1 MAEQLTFIPAS
12 EAAEMVGVTAQTIRN
27 LCKAKTL
34 RYQMRTNLFYVCR
47 EDVEKYA
54 QSISEVNEIERSVE
68 DYKREINKAYE
79 QLRDAKQEMQDRLE
93 DMNIF
98 PERIKNIT
106 NLLMSLIPHFVDNL
120 MEREVEIVML
130 ILQGEKIS
138 DVAQKLQLTR
148 DRTRQIWEKA
158 IRKMSYF
165 PNEVRMRDERIED
178 LMRTIEDLEARLD
191 QAGLD
196 KVPHS
201 KANLLA
207 SSIYDYDFSV
217 RTLNCL
223 RAAEIRTVEDLIK
236 YPRARLLKFRN
247 FGKKALTELDEWLD
261 EHGLAFA
268 QYEDETQEI
277 KSKKQ
282 ESQELLQT
290 EEVFTQTI
298 DVPLLE
304 RPIDYCKF
312 CARTY
317 NGLIAAEIE
326 TIGDLTQMRP
336 IDIQNLRNLGQKSV
350 TEVEEWLKAHNLS
363 LAENIPGKYVET
375 RRRKKR
381 SRKI

>member
-1 MAEQLTFIPAS
+1 MSEQLTFIPAS

-79 QLRDAKQEMQDRLE
+79 QLREAKQEMQDRLE
-93 DMNIF
+93 DMNMF
-98 PERIKNIT
+98 PGRIKNIT

-223 RAAEIRTVEDLIK
+223 RAAEIKTVEDLIK

-277 KSKKQ
+277 KSEKQ

-290 EEVFTQTI
+290 EEVFTPTI

-363 LAENIPGKYVET
+363 LAENIPGKYVEN

>member
-93 DMNIF
+93 DMNMF

-268 QYEDETQEI
+268 QYEDEVQET
-277 KSKKQ
+277 KSEKQ
-282 ESQELLQT
+282 ESQELPQT
-290 EEVFTQTI
+290 EEVFTPTI

-363 LAENIPGKYVET
+363 LAENIPGKYVEN

>member
-79 QLRDAKQEMQDRLE
+79 QLREAKQEMQDRLE
-93 DMNIF
+93 DMNMF
-98 PERIKNIT
+98 PGRIKNIT

-178 LMRTIEDLEARLD
+178 LMKTIEDLEARLD
-191 QAGLD
+191 QAGRA
-196 KVPHS
+196 S
-201 KANLLA
+201 K
-207 SSIYDYDFSV
+207 
-217 RTLNCL
+217 
-223 RAAEIRTVEDLIK
+223 
-236 YPRARLLKFRN
+236 LKP
-247 FGKKALTELDEWLD
+247 
-261 EHGLAFA
+261 
-268 QYEDETQEI
+268 
-277 KSKKQ
+277 SKKLG
-282 ESQELLQT
+282 SI
-290 EEVFTQTI
+290 F
-298 DVPLLE
+298 
-304 RPIDYCKF
+304 
-312 CARTY
+312 
-317 NGLIAAEIE
+317 AA
-326 TIGDLTQMRP
+326 
-336 IDIQNLRNLGQKSV
+336 
-350 TEVEEWLKAHNLS
+350 
-363 LAENIPGKYVET
+363 
-375 RRRKKR
+375 
-381 SRKI
+381 

>member
-1 MAEQLTFIPAS
+1 MSEQLTFIPAS

-93 DMNIF
+93 DMNMF

-165 PNEVRMRDERIED
+165 PNELRLKDERIED

-268 QYEDETQEI
+268 QYEDETQET
-277 KSKKQ
+277 KSEKTRIARVATDRG
-282 ESQELLQT
+282 S
-290 EEVFTQTI
+290 VYS
-298 DVPLLE
+298 
-304 RPIDYCKF
+304 DY
-312 CARTY
+312 
-317 NGLIAAEIE
+317 
-326 TIGDLTQMRP
+326 
-336 IDIQNLRNLGQKSV
+336 
-350 TEVEEWLKAHNLS
+350 
-363 LAENIPGKYVET
+363 
-375 RRRKKR
+375 
-381 SRKI
+381 

>member
-93 DMNIF
+93 DMNMF

-165 PNEVRMRDERIED
+165 PNELRLRDERIED

-268 QYEDETQEI
+268 QYEDEVQET
-277 KSKKQ
+277 KSEKQ
-282 ESQELLQT
+282 ESQELPQT
-290 EEVFTQTI
+290 EEVFTPTI

-317 NGLIAAEIE
+317 NSLIAAEIE

-363 LAENIPGKYVET
+363 LAENIPGKYVEN

>member
-1 MAEQLTFIPAS
+1 MSEQLTFIPAS

-93 DMNIF
+93 DMNMF

-277 KSKKQ
+277 KSEKQ
-282 ESQELLQT
+282 ESQELPQT
-290 EEVFTQTI
+290 EEVFTPTI

-350 TEVEEWLKAHNLS
+350 AEVEEWLKAHNLS
-363 LAENIPGKYVET
+363 LAENIPGKYVEN

>member
-1 MAEQLTFIPAS
+1 MSEQLTFIPAS

-93 DMNIF
+93 DMNMF

-165 PNEVRMRDERIED
+165 PNELRLRDERIED

-268 QYEDETQEI
+268 QYEDETQET
-277 KSKKQ
+277 KSEKQ
-282 ESQELLQT
+282 ELQELPQT
-290 EEVFTQTI
+290 EEVFAPTI
-298 DVPLLE
+298 DVPVLE

-350 TEVEEWLKAHNLS
+350 MEVEEWLKAHNLS

>member
-1 MAEQLTFIPAS
+1 MSEQLTFIPAS

-93 DMNIF
+93 DMNMF

-268 QYEDETQEI
+268 QYEDETQET
-277 KSKKQ
+277 KSEKQ
-282 ESQELLQT
+282 ELQELLQT
-290 EEVFTQTI
+290 EEVFTPTI

-350 TEVEEWLKAHNLS
+350 MEVEEWLKAHNLS

>member
-1 MAEQLTFIPAS
+1 MSEQLTFIPAS

-79 QLRDAKQEMQDRLE
+79 QLREAKQEMQDRLE
-93 DMNIF
+93 DMNMF
-98 PERIKNIT
+98 PGRIKNIT

-165 PNEVRMRDERIED
+165 PNELRLKDERIED

-223 RAAEIRTVEDLIK
+223 RAAEIKTVEDLIK

-277 KSKKQ
+277 KSEKQ
-282 ESQELLQT
+282 ESQELPQT
-290 EEVFTQTI
+290 EEVFAPTI

-363 LAENIPGKYVET
+363 LAENIPGKYVEN

>member
-1 MAEQLTFIPAS
+1 MSEQLTFIPAS

-79 QLRDAKQEMQDRLE
+79 QLREAKQEMQDRLE
-93 DMNIF
+93 DMNMF
-98 PERIKNIT
+98 PGRIKNIT

-277 KSKKQ
+277 KSEKQ
-282 ESQELLQT
+282 ESQELPQT
-290 EEVFTQTI
+290 EEVFTPTI

-363 LAENIPGKYVET
+363 LAENIPGKYVEN

>member
-1 MAEQLTFIPAS
+1 MSEQLTFIPAS
-12 EAAEMVGVTAQTIRN
+12 EAADMVGVSAQTIRN

-54 QSISEVNEIERSVE
+54 QSILEVNKIERSVE

-79 QLRDAKQEMQDRLE
+79 QLRNAKQEMQDRME
-93 DMNIF
+93 DMSMF

-106 NLLMSLIPHFVDNL
+106 NLLMTLIPHFVENL
-120 MEREVEIVML
+120 TEREMEIVML
-130 ILQGEKIS
+130 VLQGEKIS
-138 DVAQKLQLTR
+138 EVAEKLKLTR

-165 PNEVRMRDERIED
+165 PNELKARDERIED
-178 LMRTIEDLEARLD
+178 LTKTIEDLEARLD
-191 QAGLD
+191 QAGID

-207 SSIYDYDFSV
+207 SPIYNYNFSV

-223 RAAEIRTVEDLIK
+223 KAAEINTVEDLVK
-236 YPRARLLKFRN
+236 YPRAGLLKFRN
-247 FGKKALTELDEWLD
+247 FGKKALTELDKWLD

-268 QYEDETQEI
+268 QSEEI
-277 KSKKQ
+277 SQGTKSEKQ
-282 ESQELLQT
+282 EPQALPQSK
-290 EEVFTQTI
+290 EVLAPTVDI
-298 DVPLLE
+298 PLLE

-317 NGLIAAEIE
+317 NSLVAAEIE
-326 TIGDLTQMRP
+326 TVGDLTQMRR

-350 TEVEEWLKAHNLS
+350 VEVEEWLTAHNLS
-363 LAENIPGKYVET
+363 LKENIPGPYVNT
-375 RRRKKR
+375 RRHKKR
-381 SRKI
+381 TRK

>member
-93 DMNIF
+93 DMNMF

-217 RTLNCL
+217 RTVNCL

>member
-1 MAEQLTFIPAS
+1 MSEQLTFIPAS

-93 DMNIF
+93 DMNMF

-165 PNEVRMRDERIED
+165 PNELRLRDERIED

-268 QYEDETQEI
+268 QYEDETQET
-277 KSKKQ
+277 KSEKQ
-282 ESQELLQT
+282 ELQELPQT
-290 EEVFTQTI
+290 EEVFAPTI
-298 DVPLLE
+298 DVPVLE

-350 TEVEEWLKAHNLS
+350 MEVEEWLKANNLS

>member
-27 LCKAKTL
+27 LCKAMTL

-93 DMNIF
+93 EMNMF

-298 DVPLLE
+298 DVPLLD

>member
-93 DMNIF
+93 DMNMF

-201 KANLLA
+201 KVNLLA

>member
-1 MAEQLTFIPAS
+1 
-12 EAAEMVGVTAQTIRN
+12 
-27 LCKAKTL
+27 
-34 RYQMRTNLFYVCR
+34 
-47 EDVEKYA
+47 
-54 QSISEVNEIERSVE
+54 
-68 DYKREINKAYE
+68 
-79 QLRDAKQEMQDRLE
+79 
-93 DMNIF
+93 
-98 PERIKNIT
+98 
-106 NLLMSLIPHFVDNL
+106 MSLIPHFVDNL

-165 PNEVRMRDERIED
+165 PNELRLRDERIED

-196 KVPHS
+196 KIPHS

-277 KSKKQ
+277 KSEKQ

-290 EEVFTQTI
+290 EEVFTPTI

-363 LAENIPGKYVET
+363 LAENVPGKYVEK
-375 RRRKKR
+375 RRRKKC

>member
-1 MAEQLTFIPAS
+1 MSEQLTFIPAS

-93 DMNIF
+93 DMNMF

-277 KSKKQ
+277 KSEKQ
-282 ESQELLQT
+282 ESQELPQT
-290 EEVFTQTI
+290 EEVFTPTI

-317 NGLIAAEIE
+317 NSLIAAEIE

-350 TEVEEWLKAHNLS
+350 AEVEEWLKAHNLS
-363 LAENIPGKYVET
+363 LAENIPGKYVEN

>member
-1 MAEQLTFIPAS
+1 MSEQLTFIPAS

-93 DMNIF
+93 DMNMF

-165 PNEVRMRDERIED
+165 PNELRLKDERIED
-178 LMRTIEDLEARLD
+178 LMRTIEDLEARID
-191 QAGLD
+191 QAGID

-277 KSKKQ
+277 KSEKQ

-290 EEVFTQTI
+290 EEVFTPTI

-363 LAENIPGKYVET
+363 LAENIPGKYVEN

>member
-93 DMNIF
+93 DMNMF

-130 ILQGEKIS
+130 ILQGDKIS
-138 DVAQKLQLTR
+138 DVAQKIQLTR

-178 LMRTIEDLEARLD
+178 LMRTIEDLEARID
-191 QAGLD
+191 QAGID

-268 QYEDETQEI
+268 QYEDDTQEP
-277 KSKKQ
+277 KSEKQ

-290 EEVFTQTI
+290 EEVFTPTI
-298 DVPLLE
+298 DLPLLE

-350 TEVEEWLKAHNLS
+350 MEVEEWLKAHNLS

>member
-93 DMNIF
+93 DMNMF

>member
-93 DMNIF
+93 DMNMF

-261 EHGLAFA
+261 ENGLAFA

-277 KSKKQ
+277 KSEKQ

-290 EEVFTQTI
+290 EEVFTPTI

-363 LAENIPGKYVET
+363 LAENIPGKYVEN